1 MLQKSKY
8 KIKKYAQMYY
18 HQEVDKE
25 HALYNGKNKTRTV
38 KRVARVCYRNLL
50 EEKKKRPKKENI
62 SIHKYV

>member
-18 HQEVDKE
+18 HQVVDKE
-25 HALYNGKNKTRTV
+25 HASYNGKNKTRTV
-38 KRVARVCYRNLL
+38 KRVERVCYRNLL

>member
-1 MLQKSKY
+1 
-8 KIKKYAQMYY
+8 MYY

-25 HALYNGKNKTRTV
+25 HASYNGKNKTRTI

-62 SIHKYV
+62 SIHKYVWTR